1 MALILLINIEM
12 VLQSAAEL
20 NIRAREK
27 IVSSINSHSNNWLTL
42 SSLLK
47 KKIKKRHAKQMKK
60 IIFVQHTLID
70 QQIADLRAR
79 LPKKSQARN
88 LMQYHYIRDFISVY

>member
-27 IVSSINSHSNNWLTL
+27 IVSSINSHSYNWLTL

-47 KKIKKRHAKQMKK
+47 KKIKKTRQANEK
-60 IIFVQHTLID
+60 IIIVQHTLID
-70 QQIADLRAR
+70 QQIADLRAQ
-79 LPKKSQARN
+79 LQKKSQARN
-88 LMQYHYIRDFISVY
+88 LRQYHYIRDFISVY

>member
-1 MALILLINIEM
+1 M

-27 IVSSINSHSNNWLTL
+27 IVSSINSHSYNWLTL
-42 SSLLK
+42 SLLLK
-47 KKIKKRHAKQMKK
+47 KKIKKKTRQANEK
-60 IIFVQHTLID
+60 IIIVQHTLID
-70 QQIADLRAR
+70 QQIADLRAQ